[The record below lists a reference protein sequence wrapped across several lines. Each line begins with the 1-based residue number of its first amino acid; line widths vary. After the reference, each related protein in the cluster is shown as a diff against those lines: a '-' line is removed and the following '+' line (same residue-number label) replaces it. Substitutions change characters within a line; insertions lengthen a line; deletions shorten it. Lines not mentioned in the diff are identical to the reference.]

1 MPKGIPLTEENLEQ
15 RRREIYNAALQ
26 LFLEKGFNETSM
38 REIGEAAGTGK
49 STLYDYFPSK
59 DDILIAFVVDEVRY
73 LSVQAEE
80 IISLDLSAA
89 EKFRRLIRKH
99 LEYMAANKLM
109 YLKLSLEVQRL
120 SMESRQRIQQHRH
133 AYQDMLCRLIEEG
146 IQNGEF
152 RTVTPLLV
160 IRAMFSLL
168 SSVVFTT
175 RPTGSEEEMM
185 LEATDIIF
193 KGLEA

>member
-1 MPKGIPLTEENLEQ
+1 MPKGIPLTEENLER

-80 IISLDLSAA
+80 IISQDLSAA

-193 KGLEA
+193 KGLEV